1 MTTSRRTFLQMA
13 MAASAVPAMPG
24 LIGRARAQTLPLV
37 RYAGAAP
44 VIRPDHAW
52 QLLGIPMGYYE
63 RMGFRGDYMPTAG
76 SAAAVQL
83 VLAGEA
89 EVANCGFLELIA
101 AKTRQPD
108 LPVHMFYSQERL
120 SSYEIIV
127 PEGSPITE
135 LSQLAGKN
143 VGVPSLASGALPFA
157 RGLLRNA
164 GVDPESVNFL
174 PIGVG
179 AQALAALDGGE
190 VEAISL
196 FIGSIAAMELLGRAF
211 RVFTAPIAGGGM
223 VMSDR
228 FVRENRDLAVAIF
241 KGFIL
246 NQRIMQSHPEETVR
260 AYWSAYGTP
269 AGDLEAEM
277 RSATHFIR
285 RTAAVFQQPDDPQPW
300 GHYTAQEWETI
311 TSFFGG
317 PDGVIPESAQLSDFY
332 SDELVEEGN
341 QVDLSLIDEAI
352 APFAG

>member
-1 MTTSRRTFLQMA
+1 MTTSRRTFLRM
-13 MAASAVPAMPG
+13 ASAAAMVPAMPG
-24 LIGRARAQTLPLV
+24 LIGRARAQDLPLV

-52 QLLGIPMGYYE
+52 QFLGIPMGYYE
-63 RMGFRGDYMPTAG
+63 RLGFRGDYLPTAG

-89 EVANCGFLELIA
+89 EVANSGFLELIA

-108 LPVHMFYSQERL
+108 LPVHMYYSQERL

-127 PEGSPITE
+127 PSDSPITE

-143 VGVPSLASGALPFA
+143 IGVPSLASGALPFA
-157 RGLLRNA
+157 RGLLRTS
-164 GVDPESVNFL
+164 GVDPDGVEFL

-179 AQALAALDGGE
+179 AQALAAIDGGE
-190 VEAISL
+190 VEAFSV
-196 FIGSIAAMELLGRAF
+196 FAGSIAAMELMGRTF
-211 RVFTAPIAGGGM
+211 RSFTAPIAGAGM

-228 FVRENRDLAVAIF
+228 FVRDNRDLAVAIF

-260 AYWSAYGTP
+260 AYWSAYGAP
-269 AGDLEAEM
+269 AGDLDAEM
-277 RSATHFIR
+277 RSAAHFIR
-285 RTAAVFQQPDDPQPW
+285 RTSAVFQSPDDPQPW
-300 GHYTAQEWETI
+300 GYYTPQEWETI
-311 TSFFGG
+311 KDFFGG
-317 PDGVIPESAQLSDFY
+317 PDGAIPDGAQLSDFY

-341 QVDLSLIDEAI
+341 QVDLSMIADAI